1 MTVNFLRSD
10 ALRID
15 LAELRDARFW
25 SHEFD
30 CTVDELREAVEEV
43 GVVSGEVR
51 KYLSK
56 RSLS

>member
-15 LAELRDARFW
+15 VAETRDVRFW
-25 SHEFD
+25 SVEFD
-30 CTVDELREAVEEV
+30 CTPDELFHAVEEV

-51 KYLSK
+51 KYLS
-56 RSLS
+56 RRE